1 MDNENKWEYD
11 YSSEHSQT
19 GETGYPNVGSS
30 GMNTANTAGTYGE
43 AAQAAPQAEPNSG
56 SDGGAV
62 PPPEGPRYQAAQG
75 SPKQPPKKRRRKN
88 GNIARSAVALVLAA
102 AMGFVGG
109 FVGARVG
116 NTGGKVVIQ
125 QVAPS
130 STSSSDSGSASAV
143 NTASGMTTAQVSEMV
158 SPSVVVITTEQ
169 VVYSQWSWYGQ
180 SQVESGAGSGVVIS
194 SDGYI
199 LTCAHVVSGASNI
212 TVTIGDTDYPATVV
226 GEDDTS
232 DVAVLKIDATG
243 LTPVSFGDSDALSVG
258 DLAVVI
264 GNPLGTLAGTATD
277 GIVSGL
283 EREITLDG
291 KSMTLI
297 QVSASVNP
305 GNSGGG
311 VFDQYG
317 NLIGLVVAKSSG
329 SDVEGLGFA
338 IPSNTVKSVVESLI
352 SNGYVAG
359 RPAAG
364 ITIVDL
370 TSASEAMKY
379 GVNQT
384 GVYVKEVTGENAKS
398 AGLQEGDL
406 IYMIDGEKVTSS
418 DMLVRTIQKHEVGDK
433 VKLTVVRGDEMKDLE
448 VTLQESVSSSSSDN

>member
-1 MDNENKWEYD
+1 MDDWNKFSGNEENFEGTDNVVRTAPEIKKVKKEKFVTKKAFVITLVIAMLFSAVVGAGGFALTQSIFGSSSGKNINSTNYSLTKATGSELSIQEIVAKNEN
-11 YSSEHSQT
+11 
-19 GETGYPNVGSS
+19 
-30 GMNTANTAGTYGE
+30 
-43 AAQAAPQAEPNSG
+43 
-56 SDGGAV
+56 
-62 PPPEGPRYQAAQG
+62 
-75 SPKQPPKKRRRKN
+75 
-88 GNIARSAVALVLAA
+88 
-102 AMGFVGG
+102 
-109 FVGARVG
+109 
-116 NTGGKVVIQ
+116 
-125 QVAPS
+125 
-130 STSSSDSGSASAV
+130 
-143 NTASGMTTAQVSEMV
+143 
-158 SPSVVVITTEQ
+158 SVVAITTE
-169 VVYSQWSWYGQ
+169 SMSTDSWARQY
-180 SQVESGAGSGVVIS
+180 VTEGAGSGVVYS
-194 SDGYI
+194 EDGYI
-199 LTCAHVVSGASNI
+199 LTNNHVIEGASTIN
-212 TVTIGDTDYPATVV
+212 VTMNNGKTYEASLVAADSQ
-226 GEDDTS
+226 S
-232 DVAVLKIDATG
+232 DIAVLKIDATG

-352 SNGYVAG
+352 SNGYVAA